1 MFTTINTKDHASL
14 SPAVKDGFS
23 KDPIPRP
30 FVFLP
35 AFPFVCNPLIRCLF
49 CGAAKTLYHI
59 KIPNIQKRKFICRDK
74 QRGPYRS
81 YTRGEKNHVVSLH
94 NNGMSFATISKKLRI
109 PQKNI
114 VRWCK

>member
-23 KDPIPRP
+23 KEPIPRP

-59 KIPNIQKRKFICRDK
+59 KIPNIQKRNVRKGLIPELAV
-74 QRGPYRS
+74 G
-81 YTRGEKNHVVSLH
+81 VLL
-94 NNGMSFATISKKLRI
+94 NNLSFAVVPISSELGNEADEDTSGEI
-109 PQKNI
+109 FG
-114 VRWCK
+114 C